1 MPAVVYDALW
11 HIIGFTPGKI
21 KEQRDMK
28 YADDINLIKKIPFQN
43 LQKFLHTDMMNNVVQ
58 VYSFEL

>member
-28 YADDINLIKKIPFQN
+28 YADDINLIKKIPWQN
-43 LQKFLHTDMMNNVVQ
+43 LQ
-58 VYSFEL
+58 